1 MSAQRLSQDEP
12 PLRLREDAAVLLDTG
27 VVDDSQRPVKSVLA
41 VRRIHDHC
49 AVSGIQ
55 PFENGV
61 KRLVSLLI
69 GSKSADDRP
78 GLRIQ
83 PHIGFRSVPVSD
95 HIAVFFETTDETV
108 FVPAQAIQ
116 PLPELFLCLSQK
128 SEIFSIFPVLREL
141 LHDPQ
146 SIVELEC
153 DECGFSRFA
162 QAQAVVPVGM
172 KARRHPVGT
181 HMVHREADGAL

>member
-1 MSAQRLSQDEP
+1 MR
-12 PLRLREDAAVLLDTG
+12 
-27 VVDDSQRPVKSVLA
+27 A

-49 AVSGIQ
+49 AVSGVQ
-55 PFENGV
+55 PLENGV

-95 HIAVFFETTDETV
+95 YVAVFFETADEPV
-108 FVPAQAIQ
+108 FVPAQSIQ
-116 PLPELFLCLSQK
+116 FFPELFLCLSQK

-141 LHDPQ
+141 LHNPQ

-153 DECGFSRFA
+153 DECGFARFA